1 MDFGLLNKGA
11 LVMASSKG
19 LGKAVAAELS
29 KEGCN
34 VVICGR
40 NDETLKNTSD
50 EITSESGRECFYV
63 QGDITSQND
72 RKRILSYSKSKIKS
86 IDVLVTNSGG
96 PKPGSF
102 DDHDNEDWRDA
113 YSLLVESTVSMIRG
127 VLPDMKEQ
135 KWGRIITITSQAV
148 KQPVEGLILSNSI
161 RSAILGLVKTLSIEL
176 GKHNITVNN
185 VLPGYT
191 LTDRLETL
199 IRQRGTSL
207 ENISANV
214 PLKRVGLPNEFATA
228 VAFLASEKA
237 SYITGVSLP
246 IDGGWIKGI

>member
-19 LGKAVAAELS
+19 LGKAVAAELAN
-29 KEGCN
+29 EGCN

-102 DDHDNEDWRDA
+102 DDHDNEDWHDA

-148 KQPVEGLILSNSI
+148 KQPVEGLILSNSV
-161 RSAILGLVKTLSIEL
+161 RSTILGLVKTLSIEL

-207 ENISANV
+207 ENISVNV
-214 PLKRVGLPNEFATA
+214 PLKRVGLPNEFAAA

>member
-19 LGKAVAAELS
+19 LGKAVAAELDN
-29 KEGCN
+29 EGCN

-148 KQPVEGLILSNSI
+148 KQPVEGLILSNSV

-207 ENISANV
+207 ENISVNV
-214 PLKRVGLPNEFATA
+214 PLKRVGLPNEFAAA

-237 SYITGVSLP
+237 SYINGVSLP

>member
-19 LGKAVAAELS
+19 LGKAVAVELAN
-29 KEGCN
+29 EGCN

-40 NDETLKNTSD
+40 NDDTLKNTSD
-50 EITSESGRECFYV
+50 EIMSESGRECFYV

-127 VLPDMKEQ
+127 VLPDMKEK

-148 KQPVEGLILSNSI
+148 KQPVEGLILSNSV

-207 ENISANV
+207 ENVSVNV
-214 PLKRVGLPNEFATA
+214 PLKRVGLPNEFAAA

-246 IDGGWIKGI
+246 VDGGWIKGI

>member
-1 MDFGLLNKGA
+1 MDFGLSNKGA
-11 LVMASSKG
+11 LVLASSKG
-19 LGKAVAAELS
+19 LGKAVAAELAN
-29 KEGCN
+29 EGCN

-148 KQPVEGLILSNSI
+148 KQPVEGLILSNSV

-207 ENISANV
+207 ENISVNV
-214 PLKRVGLPNEFATA
+214 PLKRVGLPNEFAAA

>member
-19 LGKAVAAELS
+19 LGKAVAAELAN
-29 KEGCN
+29 EGCN

-40 NDETLKNTSD
+40 NIVTLKNTSD
-50 EITSESGRECFYV
+50 EITSESGRECYYV

-148 KQPVEGLILSNSI
+148 KQPVE
-161 RSAILGLVKTLSIEL
+161 
-176 GKHNITVNN
+176 
-185 VLPGYT
+185 
-191 LTDRLETL
+191 
-199 IRQRGTSL
+199 
-207 ENISANV
+207 
-214 PLKRVGLPNEFATA
+214 
-228 VAFLASEKA
+228 
-237 SYITGVSLP
+237 
-246 IDGGWIKGI
+246 

>member
-19 LGKAVAAELS
+19 LGKAVAAELAN
-29 KEGCN
+29 EGCN

-40 NDETLKNTSD
+40 NGVTLKNTSD
-50 EITSESGRECFYV
+50 EITSESGRECYYV
-63 QGDITSQND
+63 QGDITLQND

-113 YSLLVESTVSMIRG
+113 YSLLVESTVSMIRD

-207 ENISANV
+207 DNISANV
-214 PLKRVGLPNEFATA
+214 PLKRVGLPNEFAAA

>member
-1 MDFGLLNKGA
+1 MDFGLSNKGA

-19 LGKAVAAELS
+19 LGKAVAAELAN
-29 KEGCN
+29 EGCN

-40 NDETLKNTSD
+40 NDNTLKNTSD
-50 EITSESGRECFYV
+50 EITSESGRECYYV

-148 KQPVEGLILSNSI
+148 KQPVEGLILSNSV

-207 ENISANV
+207 ENISVNV
-214 PLKRVGLPNEFATA
+214 PLKRVGLPNEFAAA

>member
-1 MDFGLLNKGA
+1 MDFGLSNKGA
-11 LVMASSKG
+11 LVLASSKG
-19 LGKAVAAELS
+19 LGKAVAAELAN
-29 KEGCN
+29 EGCN

-40 NDETLKNTSD
+40 NDNTLKNTSD
-50 EITSESGRECFYV
+50 EITSESGRECYYV

-72 RKRILSYSKSKIKS
+72 RERILSYSKSKIKS

-148 KQPVEGLILSNSI
+148 KQPVEGLILSNSV

-207 ENISANV
+207 ENISVNV
-214 PLKRVGLPNEFATA
+214 PLKESGYLM
-228 VAFLASEKA
+228 
-237 SYITGVSLP
+237 SLQQQSLF
-246 IDGGWIKGI
+246 

>member
-19 LGKAVAAELS
+19 LGKAVAAELAN
-29 KEGCN
+29 EGCN

-40 NDETLKNTSD
+40 NVVTLKNTSD

-102 DDHDNEDWRDA
+102 DDHDNEDWHDA

-148 KQPVEGLILSNSI
+148 KQPVEGLILSNSV

-207 ENISANV
+207 ENISVNV
-214 PLKRVGLPNEFATA
+214 PLKRVGLPNEFAAA

>member
-19 LGKAVAAELS
+19 LGKAVAAELAN
-29 KEGCN
+29 EGCN

-40 NDETLKNTSD
+40 NDDTLKKTSD

-148 KQPVEGLILSNSI
+148 KQPVEGLILSNSV

-207 ENISANV
+207 ENISVNV
-214 PLKRVGLPNEFATA
+214 PLKRVGLPNEFAAA

>member
-19 LGKAVAAELS
+19 LGKAVAAELAN
-29 KEGCN
+29 EGCN

-102 DDHDNEDWRDA
+102 DDHDNEDWHDA

-148 KQPVEGLILSNSI
+148 KQPVEGLILSNSV
-161 RSAILGLVKTLSIEL
+161 RSTILGLVKTLSIEL

-207 ENISANV
+207 ENISVNV
-214 PLKRVGLPNEFATA
+214 PLKRVGLPNEFAAA

-237 SYITGVSLP
+237 SYINGVSLP

>member
-1 MDFGLLNKGA
+1 
-11 LVMASSKG
+11 MASSKG
-19 LGKAVAAELS
+19 LGKAVAAELAN
-29 KEGCN
+29 EGCN

-50 EITSESGRECFYV
+50 EITSESGRECYYV

-148 KQPVEGLILSNSI
+148 KQPVEGLILSNSV

-199 IRQRGTSL
+199 IQTERNFVREYFS
-207 ENISANV
+207 
-214 PLKRVGLPNEFATA
+214 
-228 VAFLASEKA
+228 
-237 SYITGVSLP
+237 
-246 IDGGWIKGI
+246 

>member
-19 LGKAVAAELS
+19 LGKAVAAELAN
-29 KEGCN
+29 EGCN

-148 KQPVEGLILSNSI
+148 KQPVEGLILSNSV
-161 RSAILGLVKTLSIEL
+161 RSTILGLVKTLSIEL

-207 ENISANV
+207 ENISVNV
-214 PLKRVGLPNEFATA
+214 PLKRVGLPNEFAAA

-237 SYITGVSLP
+237 SYINGVSLP

>member
-1 MDFGLLNKGA
+1 MDFGLSNKGA
-11 LVMASSKG
+11 LVLASSKG
-19 LGKAVAAELS
+19 LGKAVAAELAN
-29 KEGCN
+29 EGCN

-40 NDETLKNTSD
+40 NDNTLKNTSD
-50 EITSESGRECFYV
+50 EITSESGRECYYV

-72 RKRILSYSKSKIKS
+72 RERILSYSKSKIKS

-148 KQPVEGLILSNSI
+148 KQPVEGLILSNSV

-185 VLPGYT
+185 ILPGYT

-207 ENISANV
+207 ENISVNV
-214 PLKRVGLPNEFATA
+214 PLKRVGLPNEFAAA